1 MSIGYN
7 SQDDEGSINFE
18 ENPNARLV
26 CPECDDDVLI
36 SEYGDTWLCE
46 GCFEEG
52 KVTDLHTRIPV
63 EELVSAKYTEK
74 RSTQ

>member
-26 CPECDDDVLI
+26 CPECDDDETVLQVI
-36 SEYGDTWLCE
+36 LNLEYLGLAEITL
-46 GCFEEG
+46 GQ
-52 KVTDLHTRIPV
+52 K
-63 EELVSAKYTEK
+63 EELDHG
-74 RSTQ
+74 